1 MNAIRHPQLDDAL
14 SSIRAQW
21 NRSAELGLILGTGA
35 GDVAR
40 SLDVEAAFSCRD
52 LGGFPDFT
60 APGHE
65 GELVCGT
72 LAGRTVVAMRGRC
85 HFYEGY
91 RDDGQLGWPVALLS
105 CESRGMIVDRTTAL
119 GKTLYHLPRAQRR
132 IVSGLRVADLDG
144 GGTQVRSSFAVF
156 ETLVGECTTVLA
168 SGGSRDVVA
177 YEGGVLKFAKRLLIL
192 DAALVPNSL
201 VFPL

>member
-1 MNAIRHPQLDDAL
+1 MTPRSVSRDEVETLYTLYCAALDDGEIERWPSFFTET
-14 SSIRAQW
+14 SSYVVTTKE
-21 NRSAELGLILGTGA
+21 N
-35 GDVAR
+35 
-40 SLDVEAAFSCRD
+40 VER
-52 LGGFPDFT
+52 
-60 APGHE
+60 
-65 GELVCGT
+65 
-72 LAGRTVVAMRGRC
+72 
-85 HFYEGY
+85 
-91 RDDGQLGWPVALLS
+91 GWPVALLS